1 MNKNNKKYYK
11 YKYDEIIYNKGWM
24 TEVIHPN
31 KQTD

>member
-11 YKYDEIIYNKGWM
+11 YKYNESMYKKGWM
-24 TEVIHPN
+24 TEVTHPN